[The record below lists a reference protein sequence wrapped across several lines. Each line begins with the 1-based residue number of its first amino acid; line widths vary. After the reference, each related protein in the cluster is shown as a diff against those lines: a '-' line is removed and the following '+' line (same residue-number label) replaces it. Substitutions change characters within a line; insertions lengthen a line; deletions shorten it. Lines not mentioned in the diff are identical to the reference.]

1 MWIYCKEIHTS
12 FNTDNIICIYATQNS
27 VEILESMHTKI
38 IKGNIN
44 EDTANKIVG
53 DIMSGIEQDKKVY
66 ILD

>member
-1 MWIYCKEIHTS
+1 MWIYCKEINAS

-27 VEILESMHTKI
+27 VEMLESMHTKI

-53 DIMSGIEQDKKVY
+53 EIMSAIEQDKKVY